1 MKLIKILT
9 SLCLM
14 IITAATAAAATGS
27 EEIMN
32 TAAAKIAGAK
42 YVDIIF
48 DISGSGQRS
57 TGELKMCGN
66 KFYFNSPETTVWF
79 DGKTQWALSKGS
91 GEVSVSEPDQDEIMM
106 VNPMVAIRNYRQL
119 FSISAVT
126 NSSTSKIVSLVA
138 KSASNQIRNARVE
151 ISNKSSLPASIQ
163 ITLSNKQQ
171 IKATIKSLKIENK
184 SLPAST
190 FVFDKKKY
198 PKAEVID
205 LR

>member
-1 MKLIKILT
+1 MKLRNILT
-9 SLCLM
+9 TLCLM
-14 IITAATAAAATGS
+14 AISTAAAATGA
-27 EEIMN
+27 EKIMD

-42 YVDIIF
+42 SAVIIF
-48 DISGSGQRS
+48 DISGSGQKS
-57 TGELKMCGN
+57 TGELRMCGN

-91 GEVSVSEPDQDEIMM
+91 GEVSVSEPDQDELMM

-126 NSSTSKIVSLVA
+126 NSSASKIVSLVA
-138 KSASNQIRNARVE
+138 KSTSNQIRNARVE
-151 ISNKSSLPASIQ
+151 ISNKNSLPASIL

-171 IKATIKSLKIENK
+171 IKATIKSLKIENAA
-184 SLPAST
+184 LPVST
-190 FVFDKKKY
+190 FVFDRKKY
-198 PKAEVID
+198 SKAEVID